1 MTTDPLAE
9 VGERLLA
16 EVARE
21 VARRRLPEATYR
33 LQFHKGFTFRDARAI
48 VPYLYDLGISHCYA
62 SPYLQ
67 SRPGSMHGY
76 DITNHQKLNAE
87 IGTEEEYDAW
97 VVALREHGMGHIL
110 DTVPNHMGVLGNENP
125 WWNDVLENGPA
136 SPYAAYFDIAWQSS
150 PRPELRDRLLVPI
163 LGDPYGQALESQQ
176 IRLEF
181 ADGAFTIHYF
191 DNCLPVA
198 PCSYA
203 LILSRRTDEL
213 KATLG
218 EDSPPMLEYLSIL
231 NAVSHLPGRTEAN
244 SAKVAERQREKEVV
258 KRRLAALTAEN
269 DRVREFIEQTIAV
282 FNGKQGEASSFDLLD
297 KLLDAQAYR
306 LSYWRV
312 ASDEIN
318 YRRFFDI
325 NELAALSMER
335 PEVFDATHD
344 LIFRF
349 LREGKIDGLR
359 IDHPDGLYDP
369 KQYLQ
374 RLQRRF
380 ALELAHNAYEARPEW
395 QTTPWEEVRDKVR
408 EQLDKIGPDSPLWRP
423 LYVVVEKILG
433 PGEPLPP
440 DWPVYGT
447 SGYEFVNAVNDLF
460 VDPENAQKFTR
471 LYYDWGEVDPIFA
484 VTVHQKKTLTLQVAL
499 SSELQ
504 MLAFQLDR
512 LAQKNRWS
520 RDFTLHSLRHALREA
535 AASFPVYRSYIS
547 EEGVSDRDRRYV
559 IAAVN
564 RAKRANPAITASLF
578 HFVRDMLLLRY
589 PEAATEVER
598 TEQRRFAGK
607 FQQVTAPVMA
617 KGVEDTAFY
626 IYNRLASLNEVGGD
640 PSHFG
645 AAPGDLHR
653 FFQDRQAQWPFAL
666 SPLATHDTKRGEDT
680 RARLNVLSEI
690 PDEWRERLAR
700 WRGLNEPYRI
710 QIEDDLAPDLN
721 EQYLLYQTLIGAW
734 PLETQSAEEA
744 VEFVGRIQTYML
756 KAIHEAK
763 VHTSWVNP
771 NKAYDDAVQEF
782 VARILDEKNNGA
794 FLEDFR
800 AFQRRI
806 SHYGLFNSLSQT
818 LLRLAAPGAP
828 DSYQGTELWD
838 FNLVDPDNRRPVD
851 YAKRREMLGALRK
864 RIETDGENLCGLAGE
879 LVEARQDGR
888 IKLYVTHRALRSRR
902 KSPGLFADGAY
913 VPLEV
918 DGPRKDHAFGFAR
931 NKESKWALVVVPR
944 FMTRLAPTTDELP
957 TGRVWEE
964 TMLRLPET
972 ASARRWRNVFTGEVL
987 TPSDGQPL
995 GLPLAAV
1002 FAHFPLALL
1011 VGEDG

>member
-1 MTTDPLAE
+1 MTETSNL
-9 VGERLLA
+9 LLA
-16 EVARE
+16 EVERA
-21 VARRRLPEATYR
+21 VAGRRLPEATYR
-33 LQFHKGFTFRDARAI
+33 LQFHKGFTFRDALAI
-48 VPYLYDLGISHCYA
+48 VPYLHDLGVSHCYA

-87 IGTEEEYDAW
+87 IGTEEEYNAW
-97 VVALREHGMGHIL
+97 IAALREHGMGHIL

-163 LGDPYGQALESQQ
+163 LGEPYGQALESQQ
-176 IRLEF
+176 IRLQF

-191 DNCLPVA
+191 NNCLPVA
-198 PCSYA
+198 PCSYET
-203 LILSRRTDEL
+203 ILSQRTEEL
-213 KATLG
+213 KAALG
-218 EDSPPMLEYLSIL
+218 EDSPPVLEYLSIL
-231 NAVSHLPGRTEAN
+231 NAVGHMPGRTDAD

-269 DRVREFIEQTIAV
+269 DRVRKSIEQTVAL
-282 FNGKQGEASSFDLLD
+282 FNGKQGEPASFDLLD

-335 PEVFDATHD
+335 PEVFAATHD

-374 RLQRRF
+374 RLQRRYS
-380 ALELAHNAYEARPEW
+380 LELAHNAYDSRPDL
-395 QTTPWEEVRDKVR
+395 QTTPWEEVREELG
-408 EQLDKIGPDSPLWRP
+408 EQLEKIGPDSPLWRP

-433 PGEPLPP
+433 SGEPLPP

-460 VDPENAQKFTR
+460 VDPENAKAFTR

-520 RDFTLHSLRHALREA
+520 RDFTFHSLRHALREI

-578 HFVRDMLLLRY
+578 HFVRDMLLLHY
-589 PEAATEVER
+589 PETANEEAR
-598 TEQRRFAGK
+598 MEQRRFAGK

-640 PSHFG
+640 PAHFG
-645 AAPGDLHR
+645 APPDDLHR

-690 PDEWRERLAR
+690 PDEWRERLAS
-700 WRGLNEPYRI
+700 WRVLNERHRI

-734 PLETQSAEEA
+734 ILGAQSAEESA
-744 VEFVGRIQTYML
+744 EFVGRIQAYML
-756 KAIHEAK
+756 KAVHEAK

-782 VARILDEKNNGA
+782 VARILDEKNGA
-794 FLEDFR
+794 FLKDFR
-800 AFQRRI
+800 TFQSRI

-818 LLRLAAPGAP
+818 LLRLTAPGAP

-838 FNLVDPDNRRPVD
+838 FSLVDPDNRRPVD
-851 YAKRREMLGALRK
+851 YAKRREMLDALRK
-864 RIETDGENLCGLAGE
+864 RIETDGENLCGLARE

-888 IKLYVTHRALRSRR
+888 IKLYVTHRALQCRR
-902 KSPGLFADGAY
+902 DSPGLFADGGY
-913 VPLEV
+913 LPLEV
-918 DGPRKDHAFGFAR
+918 EGPRKESAFGFAR
-931 NKESKWALVVVPR
+931 NKEGKWALVVVPR
-944 FMTRLAPTTDELP
+944 LMTRLTPTMDVLP
-957 TGRVWEE
+957 TGAVWEE
-964 TMLRLPET
+964 TMLRLPQT
-972 ASARRWRNVFTGEVL
+972 AYGKRWRNVFTGEVL
-987 TPSDGQPL
+987 TPSESNSL
-995 GLPLAAV
+995 TLPLTDV

-1011 VGEDG
+1011 VGVIG